1 MDDQTDKN
9 RVIKYPCIKMLVVIL
24 IIGQSLA
31 CKQPESKNVKASQL
45 TTAVKLP
52 VNDQV
57 IIYIDSIA
65 SKFDSQKF
73 NATQLKLLTDSFS
86 SYFPAGIYKGDNSL
100 PDSSIAADINISS
113 AVDQHDFVNLSI
125 PENIGTKLSFKQL
138 IAHFG
143 PVTARDTMFPAP
155 KMPFPVIIEL
165 KKHFPN
171 QKNHVFLNIQA
182 SDNPES
188 PTNQISSIK
197 IVRSK

>member
-73 NATQLKLLTDSFS
+73 NAAQLKLLTDSFS
-86 SYFPAGIYKGDNSL
+86 SYFPAGIYKGDNSV

-143 PVTARDTMFPAP
+143 PVTPRDTMFPAP

>member
-1 MDDQTDKN
+1 MDDQTKKN
-9 RVIKYPCIKMLVVIL
+9 HVIKYPCIKMLAVIL
-24 IIGQSLA
+24 ITTQSLA
-31 CKQPESKNVKASQL
+31 CKQPESENVKARQL

-65 SKFDSQKF
+65 SKFDNQKF
-73 NATQLKLLTDSFS
+73 DETQLKLLTDSFS
-86 SYFPAGIYKGDNSL
+86 SYFPVGIYKGGNSV
-100 PDSSIAADINISS
+100 PDSSIAADMSISS
-113 AVDQHDFVNLSI
+113 VVDQYDFVNLSI

-143 PVTARDTMFPAP
+143 PVTPRDTMFPAP

-165 KKHFPN
+165 KKHFPD
-171 QKNHVFLNIQA
+171 QKKHVFLNIQA
-182 SDNPES
+182 SNNPES

>member
-86 SYFPAGIYKGDNSL
+86 SYFPAGIYKGDNSV

-143 PVTARDTMFPAP
+143 PVTPRDTMFPAP